1 MLIVGEAFM
10 LFEGFEGFEG
20 SKSSDFFILKSI
32 PWIKKLKKLIK
43 EQNNKPNQEYH
54 HMIAVKESS
63 VQFVG
68 VLLINI
74 A

>member
-32 PWIKKLKKLIK
+32 P
-43 EQNNKPNQEYH
+43 
-54 HMIAVKESS
+54 
-63 VQFVG
+63 
-68 VLLINI
+68 
-74 A
+74 